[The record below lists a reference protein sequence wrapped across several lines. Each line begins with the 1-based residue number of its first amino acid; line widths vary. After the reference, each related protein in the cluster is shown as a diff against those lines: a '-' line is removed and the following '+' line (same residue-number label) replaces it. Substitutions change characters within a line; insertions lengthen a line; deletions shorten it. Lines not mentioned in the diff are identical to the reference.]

1 MFICI
6 WMICNLHIVSNSDV
20 WIIWHVEI
28 IIMPRKKP
36 KTQTNEDRE
45 RDLAIKRDKMKLL
58 GEQIKLQSNNEELTF
73 EEDQEPPVQRNKEEE
88 LER

>member
-1 MFICI
+1 MN
-6 WMICNLHIVSNSDV
+6 NLTCRNH
-20 WIIWHVEI
+20 HHAKEET
-28 IIMPRKKP
+28 

-58 GEQIKLQSNNEELTF
+58 HEQRKLQRNNEELTF
-73 EEDQEPPVQRNKEEE
+73 EEDQEPLIQRNKEEE